1 MLAIME
7 TMRPQQF
14 QDDRALAFFEH
25 TRFSKLVAAMLTK
38 RKTCL
43 TSEFWR
49 TVPWA
54 HAKHTKDSMQQLT
67 DLMCEMVELQ
77 SELYVLA
84 PYQDNGCDLTT
95 KTTHEKVQTFL
106 SKLHDWRQST
116 DSRLKSRLRAKEP
129 TTKSSAAV
137 GGDPSLSQLEK
148 AMCLCELGNFNMMLI
163 YLCRF
168 LPQRPSFR
176 RAADVLASNAGRKY
190 SAEAWLA
197 MRMTPLTLPV
207 ENPHQRAYIAA
218 LEIALI
224 WKVVVSNGLIGVG
237 TLYLGL
243 PMVVARDC
251 LAHAG
256 DATSI
261 QFENVLSRIP
271 DFWSGPDRH
280 DFVI

>member
-1 MLAIME
+1 MIAIME

-25 TRFSKLVAAMLTK
+25 TRFSKLVSAMLTK

-43 TSEFWR
+43 TSECWK

-54 HAKHTKDSMQQLT
+54 RAKHTKDSMQRLT

-84 PYQDNGCDLTT
+84 PYQENDCDLNAKRTQ
-95 KTTHEKVQTFL
+95 EKVQTFL
-106 SKLHDWRQST
+106 LKLRDWRQST
-116 DSRLKSRLRAKEP
+116 DLGLKSRLRAKQP
-129 TTKSSAAV
+129 TTKSSAAL
-137 GGDPSLSQLEK
+137 GGKPSLSQLEK
-148 AMCLCELGNFNMMLI
+148 AMCLCELGNFNMILI

-168 LPQRPSFR
+168 LPQRTPFR
-176 RAADVLASNAGRKY
+176 RTADVLASNAGRRY

-197 MRMTPLTLPV
+197 MRMTPLTLPI
-207 ENPHQRAYIAA
+207 ENPPQRAYIAA

-224 WKVVVSNGLIGVG
+224 WKVVVGNELIGIA

-261 QFENVLSRIP
+261 KLENVLSRIP

-280 DFVI
+280 DFLI